1 MARFRYRMQGILD
14 IKIKLE
20 TQARQEF
27 AQAKLVLDKE
37 EEKLLF
43 LQELLHR
50 YEEEAAG
57 LLQGKLDVQEIV
69 ANKEAIMHTQICIE
83 EQMLQVEEAR
93 TKMEDA
99 RERLTNVM
107 QERKVHETLKDKA
120 FEEFLVEEKQQES
133 KEIDELTSYIYGQK
147 LLDAVEEESEDVK
160 DGTQTRF

>member
-27 AQAKLVLDKE
+27 AQAKNVLDKE

-43 LQELLHR
+43 LQDVLRR
-50 YEEEAAG
+50 YEEAAT
-57 LLQGKLDVQEIV
+57 LLQGKLEVQEILT
-69 ANKEAIMHTQICIE
+69 NKEAIMFTQVSIE
-83 EQMLQVEEAR
+83 EQRIRVEEAR
-93 TKMEDA
+93 GLVEEA
-99 RERLTNVM
+99 RERLKDVM

-120 FEEFLVEEKQQES
+120 FEEFLMEEKQQEN

-147 LLDAVEEESEDVK
+147 LLDTEEESEDVK

>member
-27 AQAKLVLDKE
+27 AQAKNVLDKE
-37 EEKLLF
+37 EEKLLY
-43 LQELLHR
+43 LQEVLDR
-50 YEEEAAG
+50 YEEEAAV
-57 LLQGKLDVQEIV
+57 LLQGKLEVQEIL
-69 ANKEAIMHTQICIE
+69 ANKEAIMFTQVGIE
-83 EQMLQVEEAR
+83 EQRIRVEEAR
-93 TKMEDA
+93 SLVEEA
-99 RERLTNVM
+99 RERLKDVM

-120 FEEFLVEEKQQES
+120 FEEFLMEEKQQES

-147 LLDAVEEESEDVK
+147 LLDTEEESEDVK

>member
-27 AQAKLVLDKE
+27 AQAKLILDKE
-37 EEKLLF
+37 EEKLLL

-50 YEEEAAG
+50 YEEEAAA
-57 LLQGKLDVQEIV
+57 LLQGKLEVQEILT
-69 ANKEAIMHTQICIE
+69 NKEAIMYTQVSIE
-83 EQMLQVEEAR
+83 EQMIRVEEAR
-93 TKMEDA
+93 SFVEEA
-99 RERLTNVM
+99 RERLKDVM

-120 FEEFLVEEKQQES
+120 FEEFLMEEKQQES

-147 LLDAVEEESEDVK
+147 LLDTEEESEDVK
-160 DGTQTRF
+160 DGTQTGF

>member
-27 AQAKLVLDKE
+27 AQAKLTLDKE
-37 EEKLLF
+37 EEKLLL
-43 LQELLHR
+43 LQGLLHR

-57 LLQGKLDVQEIV
+57 LLHGKLDVPEIMT
-69 ANKEAIMHTQICIE
+69 NKEAIMYTQVSIE
-83 EQMLQVEEAR
+83 EQRERVEEAR
-93 TKMEDA
+93 DKMEEA
-99 RERLTNVM
+99 RERLRDVM

-120 FEEFLVEEKQQES
+120 FEEFLMEEKQQES

>member
-27 AQAKLVLDKE
+27 AQAKNVLDKE
-37 EEKLLF
+37 EEKLLL
-43 LQELLHR
+43 LQDVLRR
-50 YEEEAAG
+50 YEEEAAT
-57 LLQGKLDVQEIV
+57 LLQGKLEVQEILT
-69 ANKEAIMHTQICIE
+69 NKEAIMFTQVSIE
-83 EQMLQVEEAR
+83 EQRIRVEEAR
-93 TKMEDA
+93 GLVEEA
-99 RERLTNVM
+99 RERLKDVM

-120 FEEFLVEEKQQES
+120 FEEFLMEEKQQEN

-147 LLDAVEEESEDVK
+147 LLDTEEESEDVK

>member
-27 AQAKLVLDKE
+27 AQAKNVLDKE
-37 EEKLLF
+37 EEKLLL
-43 LQELLHR
+43 LQDVLRR
-50 YEEEAAG
+50 YEEEAAT
-57 LLQGKLDVQEIV
+57 LLQGKLEVQEILT
-69 ANKEAIMHTQICIE
+69 NKEAIMFTQVSIE
-83 EQMLQVEEAR
+83 EQRIRVEEAR
-93 TKMEDA
+93 GLAEEA
-99 RERLTNVM
+99 RERLKDVM

-120 FEEFLVEEKQQES
+120 FEEFLMDEKQQES

-147 LLDAVEEESEDVK
+147 LLDTEEESEDVK

>member
-1 MARFRYRMQGILD
+1 MARFRYRMQSILD

-27 AQAKLVLDKE
+27 AQAKLILDKE
-37 EEKLLF
+37 EEKLLL

-50 YEEEAAG
+50 YEEEASG
-57 LLQGKLDVQEIV
+57 LLHGKLDVQEIRT
-69 ANKEAIMHTQICIE
+69 NKEAIMHTQVSIE
-83 EQMLQVEEAR
+83 EQTERVEEAR
-93 TKMEDA
+93 DKMEEA
-99 RERLTNVM
+99 RERLKDVM

-120 FEEFLVEEKQQES
+120 FEEFLMEEKQQES
-133 KEIDELTSYIYGQK
+133 KEIDELTSYVYGQK

>member
-27 AQAKLVLDKE
+27 AQAKLILDKE
-37 EEKLLF
+37 EERLIL

-57 LLQGKLDVQEIV
+57 LLHGKLDVQEILT
-69 ANKEAIMHTQICIE
+69 NKEAIMHTQVSIE
-83 EQMLQVEEAR
+83 EQTERVEEAR
-93 TKMEDA
+93 DKMEEA
-99 RERLTNVM
+99 RERLRDVM

-120 FEEFLVEEKQQES
+120 FEEFLMEEKQQES

-147 LLDAVEEESEDVK
+147 LLDAEEAESEDVK